1 MTSTTLPPL
10 SPTTTRAA
18 VFNGLAPMVAIV
30 FFGFVAIAA
39 PLAALSL
46 QLHDALGFTPVVVG
60 LVIGLQSVAT
70 LLTRHAGGSLSDAKG
85 PRHAVLIGLPLTAL
99 AGALNLASTFPF
111 AGTSGALVL
120 ILVGRLLMGF
130 GESLFLTGAMAWGI
144 TRVGP
149 QNTSK
154 VMSWQGVAMYGALG
168 IGAPLGL
175 AVQRGVGFSGV
186 ALVSIVTPMLAW
198 AVALACPAVPGG
210 GGERVPFYKVI
221 GLIWRP
227 GLVVTLA
234 AAPFAALTAFVALDY
249 AAHGWAGAGL
259 AIGGFGFCYV
269 LVRLLFSHWPD
280 RFGGIRITGITL
292 CIEAAGQAL
301 LWLAPSPAFAFAGAC
316 LTGLGF
322 SLVFPS
328 MGVEAMRQVS
338 PEQRGRAVGNF
349 IAFFDLAIGFTAP
362 LVGLVAGR
370 FGFQTAFLIGMGA
383 ALVAAALVP
392 SVRRG
397 RA

>member
-1 MTSTTLPPL
+1 MTGNALPMSSTAM
-10 SPTTTRAA
+10 TRAH

-46 QLHDALGFTPVVVG
+46 ELHDRLGFAPVVVG
-60 LVIGLQSVAT
+60 CVVGLQSVAT
-70 LLTRHAGGSLSDAKG
+70 LLTRHAGGSLSDVKG

-99 AGALNLASTFPF
+99 AGAINLVSTS
-111 AGTSGALVL
+111 ALISASGALAL
-120 ILVGRLLMGF
+120 ILVGRLCMGF
-130 GESLFLTGAMAWGI
+130 GESLFITGAMAWGI
-144 TRVGP
+144 ARIGP

-154 VMSWQGVAMYGALG
+154 VMSWQGVAMYGAIG

-175 AVQRGVGFSGV
+175 AVQRSFGFSGV

-198 AVALACPAVPGG
+198 AVALACLGVPGG
-210 GGERVPFYKVI
+210 GGDRVPFYRVI

-249 AAHGWAGAGL
+249 ADHGWTGAGL
-259 AIGGFGFCYV
+259 ALAGFGFCYV

-292 CIEAAGQAL
+292 CLEAAGQAL

-338 PEQRGRAVGNF
+338 PDQRGRAVGNF

-362 LVGLVAGR
+362 IVGLVAGR

-383 ALVAAALVP
+383 ALLAASLVP
-392 SVRRG
+392 GVRRG
-397 RA
+397 TA